1 MNFREY
7 GEVKPV
13 TLVGDTPKKLDDAI
27 EKLGREY
34 DIIDLQFASRTV
46 KNALPEYSAL
56 ALVRVVARRKTR

>member
-13 TLVGDTPKKLDDAI
+13 TLVSDTPKGLDDAI
-27 EKLGREY
+27 EALGRKS

-46 KNALPEYSAL
+46 KNATPEYSAL
-56 ALVRVVARRKTR
+56 ALVRAVARRKTR